1 MQPRCVQ
8 VVEIAASLLPSR
20 AMHTRSTS
28 REIRVPGGKSSG
40 FPIAKRA
47 FGPYVTRGLKKNQFE
62 AAANTTDP
70 NNPTLDSHA
79 SSRRRGMGA
88 SVRSEERRVGKRRR

>member
-1 MQPRCVQ
+1 VQ

-40 FPIAKRA
+40 FPIANRA

-70 NNPTLDSHA
+70 NIPTLVSHA

-88 SVRSEERRVGKRRR
+88 SFAGCVE